1 MFFVYGGRMDTN
13 VIQIV
18 IEAVILI
25 LAAFAVI
32 RTAGEIKTE
41 TPEVYETMK
50 AVCERVVRAAEQIYT
65 SGRGQEKKQYAIDA
79 VQKYLKA
86 NNITLD
92 LSLIE
97 PFIEAAVMDM
107 NVDAWRMNVEAA
119 SMGWHPEQPENRKEE
134 Q

>member
-1 MFFVYGGRMDTN
+1 MDTN

-18 IEAVILI
+18 IEAAILI

-32 RTAGEIKTE
+32 RTAGEIKTK
-41 TPEVYETMK
+41 TPEVCETLK
-50 AVCERVVRAAEQIYT
+50 AVCERVVHAAEQIYA

-97 PFIEAAVMDM
+97 SFIEAAVMDM
-107 NVDAWRMNVEAA
+107 NIDTWRMNVEAA
-119 SMGWHPEQPENRKEE
+119 SMGWRPEQIENQDGEK
-134 Q
+134 